1 MLKIK
6 LKSKST
12 ETIRICPAPSLLI
25 RPFKKV
31 GFHLVL
37 KTASRRRKPHLAW
50 QRIP

>member
-6 LKSKST
+6 LKPKST
-12 ETIRICPAPSLLI
+12 ETDRMCLAPRLLI
-25 RPFKKV
+25 RPFEKV